1 MELLFIEPRG
11 WGTGESGGVDA
22 MYNIFLARRGLGNGT
37 TSSLDDAV
45 SIAVIAGFVSI
56 YLFWQ

>member
-1 MELLFIEPRG
+1 
-11 WGTGESGGVDA
+11 
-22 MYNIFLARRGLGNGT
+22 MYNIFLARRGLGTGT

-56 YLFWQ
+56 YLF